1 MADTTLRESFVT
13 GSACAVYAVCA
24 NAEAQCW
31 ACVFPSEGM
40 RPSEYVPRD
49 PTIEHP
55 ITTAL
60 KAARKADRKRAKQ
73 SDASRRGTANRRKGQ
88 RVERDFAKLTGGQ
101 RVPLSGA
108 LRGNLSNDVALPPSL
123 GSLKVEVKYR
133 SSGLATLYKWVL
145 DEVER
150 PDAVVVKMPNQ
161 PFLVIQTYAQWEAGR
176 QPSPVDLKKL
186 AEAQRLLEE
195 AIP

>member
-1 MADTTLRESFVT
+1 MADATLRESFVT

-49 PTIEHP
+49 PAIEHP

-60 KAARKADRKRAKQ
+60 KAERKTDRKRAKQ
-73 SDASRRGTANRRKGQ
+73 SEASQRGKANRRKGQ

-108 LRGNLSNDVALPPSL
+108 LRGELSNDVALPPSL
-123 GSLKVEVKYR
+123 GSLKVEVKAR
-133 SSGLATLYKWVL
+133 A
-145 DEVER
+145 R
-150 PDAVVVKMPNQ
+150 
-161 PFLVIQTYAQWEAGR
+161 R
-176 QPSPVDLKKL
+176 
-186 AEAQRLLEE
+186 
-195 AIP
+195 